1 MLEIIKYQEI
11 DAKIRKIESDLAS
24 SNNRKGATDMQQ
36 YLKDSQVRLMKID
49 EVAKNL
55 TEQYQKAKKLYD
67 EFITK
72 LEALSKSV
80 EQADKEKASQLEST
94 IANFISTSEALDNN
108 LAVLQNKISNL
119 NKEFEAVFN
128 NSKKARKNLEIYK
141 ASYNAEREKVEPE
154 LKKLIEEKNKQKAKV
169 DPKLLAKYNS
179 KSESKIFPI
188 FVPEVKGRCGGCRME
203 IPAGKLSDLNNK
215 GLIECE
221 NCSRVIYKA

>member
-11 DAKIRKIESDLAS
+11 DSQIRKIENELSA
-24 SNNRKGATDMQQ
+24 SNNRKGATEMQQ
-36 YLKDSQVRLMKID
+36 YLKDSQARLMKID

-67 EFITK
+67 EFMTK
-72 LEALSKSV
+72 LEALSKNV
-80 EQADKEKASQLEST
+80 EQADKDKAPQLEAT
-94 IANFISTSEALDNN
+94 INNFISTSEALDNN
-108 LAVLQNKISNL
+108 LAVLQNKIANL
-119 NKEFEAVFN
+119 NREFESVFN

-154 LKKLIEEKNKQKAKV
+154 LKRLMEEKNKQKSKV

-179 KSESKIFPI
+179 KIEGRIFPI

-203 IPAGKLSDLNNK
+203 IPAGKLSDLKSK
-215 GLIECE
+215 GMIECE
-221 NCSRVIYKA
+221 NCGRVIYQD